1 MEALEALKPIPV
13 IIIIVQGLGG
23 GGGGGCSAPATY
35 APDLNNGAA
44 SPHNPDLIS
53 PPSPHKIGS
62 THSQGNF

>member
-23 GGGGGCSAPATY
+23 GGGGGSAPATY

-53 PPSPHKIGS
+53 PPH
-62 THSQGNF
+62 TR